1 MYCACFSKYLININ
15 WKHLFLFQNAG
26 EKEEFDT
33 VFLYPFSIFF
43 LFIFFFVFLKNDD
56 KNVQRLCLKSFQ
68 ISIAATTV
76 INDEKYDAQ
85 FDEDEE
91 QRQ

>member
-1 MYCACFSKYLININ
+1 MKKKNLIRYFFI
-15 WKHLFLFQNAG
+15 LFLF
-26 EKEEFDT
+26 FT
-33 VFLYPFSIFF
+33 LY
-43 LFIFFFVFLKNDD
+43 FIFVFLKNDD